1 MKLESELSARIFFP
15 FALRYRR
22 AGWAEAGSSNVSSFL
37 PFDTSGR
44 TGPGWKMAMFVACAV
59 IGTLIGDGAQAQTY
73 PTKPIRL
80 LVPFAPGGSSD
91 IVSRSFAAEMQKT
104 LGQTV
109 LVESKPGGAGNIA
122 MQEAKGAA
130 PDGYT
135 IILGHVGTLAV
146 NPAMFAKLPYDPVK
160 DFIPITLL
168 AKVPSML
175 IVHAEKVKAKNLK
188 ELVEWAKAHP
198 GELNY
203 GSAGNG
209 SSGHL
214 AMAYLALTAGFT
226 ATHVPYKGT
235 GPMMTDMLAGR
246 LDATFTGA
254 PPLMAHVKAGT
265 LRPIAVGTVKRA
277 PAIANVP
284 TIAESGYAGFETSQW
299 YGLLAPA
306 GTPDAIVQKLAQA
319 AAAAGKSAAVVER
332 LSAEAAE
339 PSTSTPKEFAD
350 FIAVE
355 AKRWN
360 EVVKK
365 SQIKAD

>member
-1 MKLESELSARIFFP
+1 MKKKLLA
-15 FALRYRR
+15 
-22 AGWAEAGSSNVSSFL
+22 
-37 PFDTSGR
+37 
-44 TGPGWKMAMFVACAV
+44 ACAV
-59 IGTLIGDGAQAQTY
+59 IGALIAGAAQAQTY
-73 PTKPIRL
+73 PNKPIRL

-91 IVSRSFAAEMQKT
+91 IVSRSFAAEMAKT

-109 LVESKPGGAGNIA
+109 VVESKPGGAGNIA
-122 MQEAKGAA
+122 MMEAKGSL

-160 DFIPITLL
+160 DFVPITLL
-168 AKVPSML
+168 AKVPSL
-175 IVHAEKVKAKNLK
+175 LVVNAEKMKVKNLK
-188 ELVEWAKAHP
+188 ELVEYAKKNP
-198 GELNY
+198 GALNY

-214 AMAYLALTAGFT
+214 AMAYVALTAGFT

-235 GPMMTDMLAGR
+235 GPMMTDLLAGR
-246 LDATFTGA
+246 LEATFTGA

-265 LRPIAVGTVKRA
+265 LRPIAVGTAKRS
-277 PAIANVP
+277 PAMPDVP
-284 TIAESGYAGFETSQW
+284 TVAEQGYPGFETSQW

-306 GTPDAIVQKLAQA
+306 GTPDAIIQKLAQA
-319 AAAAGKSAAVVER
+319 AVAAGKSPVVSER

-339 PSTSTPKEFAD
+339 PATSTPAEFAA
-350 FIAVE
+350 FIKVE
-355 AKRWN
+355 AARWN
-360 EVVKK
+360 DVVKK

>member
-1 MKLESELSARIFFP
+1 MMAKREMVACVGRA
-15 FALRYRR
+15 AL
-22 AGWAEAGSSNVSSFL
+22 ALLMCVSS
-37 PFDTSGR
+37 
-44 TGPGWKMAMFVACAV
+44 MAF
-59 IGTLIGDGAQAQTY
+59 AQNY
-73 PTKPIRL
+73 PNKPIRL

-109 LVESKPGGAGNIA
+109 VVESKPGGAGNIA
-122 MQEAKGAA
+122 MQEAKGSA

-146 NPAMFAKLPYDPVK
+146 NPAMFEKLPYDPVK
-160 DFIPITLL
+160 DFVPITLL
-168 AKVPSML
+168 AKVPSL
-175 IVHAEKVKAKNLK
+175 LVVHSEKVKAKNLK
-188 ELVEWAKAHP
+188 ELVEFAKKNPDA
-198 GELNY
+198 LNY

-235 GPMMTDMLAGR
+235 GPMMTDLLAGR

-265 LRPIAVGTVKRA
+265 LRPIAVGTAKRS
-277 PAIANVP
+277 PALKDVP
-284 TIAESGYAGFETSQW
+284 TIAESGYPGFETSQW

-306 GTPDAIVQKLAQA
+306 GTPDAIIQKLAQA
-319 AAAAGKSAAVVER
+319 AAAAGKTPAVAER
-332 LSAEAAE
+332 LAAEAAE
-339 PSTSTPKEFAD
+339 PSTGTSKEFAE
-350 FIAVE
+350 FIKLE
-355 AKRWN
+355 AARWSD
-360 EVVKK
+360 VVKK
-365 SQIKAD
+365 SKIKAD

>member
-1 MKLESELSARIFFP
+1 MKKKILA
-15 FALRYRR
+15 
-22 AGWAEAGSSNVSSFL
+22 
-37 PFDTSGR
+37 
-44 TGPGWKMAMFVACAV
+44 ACAV
-59 IGTLIGDGAQAQTY
+59 IGALISGVAQAQAY

-91 IVSRSFAAEMQKT
+91 IVSRSFAGEMSKI
-104 LGQTV
+104 LGQSV
-109 LVESKPGGAGNIA
+109 VVESKPGGAGNIA
-122 MQEAKGAA
+122 MQETKNSA

-160 DFIPITLL
+160 DFVPITLL
-168 AKVPSML
+168 AKVPSL
-175 IVHAEKVKAKNLK
+175 LVVNAEKMKGVKNLK
-188 ELVEWAKAHP
+188 EFVEYAKKNP
-198 GELNY
+198 GGLNY

-214 AMAYLALTAGFT
+214 AMAYIALTAGFT

-235 GPMMTDMLAGR
+235 GPMMTDLLAGR
-246 LDATFTGA
+246 TDGTFTGA
-254 PPLMAHVKAGT
+254 PPLLAHVKAGT
-265 LRPIAVGTVKRA
+265 LRPIGVGTAKRS
-277 PAIANVP
+277 PAMPDIP
-284 TIAESGYAGFETSQW
+284 TIAEQGYPGFETSQW
-299 YGLLAPA
+299 YGLMAPA
-306 GTPDAIVQKLAQA
+306 GTPDAIIQKLAQA
-319 AAAAGKSAAVVER
+319 AAQAGKTKEVSER

-350 FIAVE
+350 FIALE
-355 AKRWN
+355 AKRWG